1 MNSTN
6 YNVMI
11 FCWFG
16 VYVYGLFKRNLQS
29 ENLRIQTPR
38 F

>member
-1 MNSTN
+1 MT
-6 YNVMI
+6 

-16 VYVYGLFKRNLQS
+16 VYVYRLFKQNLQS